1 MQRGG
6 FQTTTLNPAVGDP
19 ITSVEQV
26 SLPYI
31 HPNPKDAMM
40 LQNSF
45 SVNDGLSMGPLKNVK
60 SVKETI
66 SLNSL
71 DIRNYGLKAAP

>member
-1 MQRGG
+1 
-6 FQTTTLNPAVGDP
+6 
-19 ITSVEQV
+19 
-26 SLPYI
+26 
-31 HPNPKDAMM
+31 MM

-45 SVNDGLSMGPLKNVK
+45 SVNDGMTLKNVR

-71 DIRNYGLKAAP
+71 DIRNYGLKKQSQLN

>member
-1 MQRGG
+1 
-6 FQTTTLNPAVGDP
+6 
-19 ITSVEQV
+19 
-26 SLPYI
+26 
-31 HPNPKDAMM
+31 MM

-45 SVNDGLSMGPLKNVK
+45 SVNDGLTMRPLKNVK